1 MTLIKKCII
10 LHLIIDIERTVI
22 MGLYGDKKDYEQ
34 LVKENIKK
42 AKLLYSLSDEDR
54 ILVNEYLNEKEK
66 IKEENGFLANYK
78 LRKIDKKIEKIQ
90 NKYKQK

>member
-1 MTLIKKCII
+1 
-10 LHLIIDIERTVI
+10 

-54 ILVNEYLNEKEK
+54 ILVNEYLNEK
-66 IKEENGFLANYK
+66 
-78 LRKIDKKIEKIQ
+78 
-90 NKYKQK
+90 